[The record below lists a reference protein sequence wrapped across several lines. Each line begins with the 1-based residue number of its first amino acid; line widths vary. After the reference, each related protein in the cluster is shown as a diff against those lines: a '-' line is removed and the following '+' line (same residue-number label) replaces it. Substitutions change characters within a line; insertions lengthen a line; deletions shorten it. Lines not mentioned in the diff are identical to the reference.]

1 LIDAL
6 AYGLLAAGL
15 VLGIWAGIQARRR
28 LPTDDALMIAAI
40 VLEVALLVQSGIALA
55 RLSGAHLDEPVTFA
69 AYAVGILLPMPLG
82 FYLARIERTR
92 WGSIILAFTAVV
104 VAVMT
109 LRLLQIWRSDG
120 V

>member
-6 AYGLLAAGL
+6 AYAILAAGL
-15 VLGIWAGIQARRR
+15 ALGAWAGIQARRG
-28 LPTDDALMIAAI
+28 LPTNDALMIGAI
-40 VLEVALLVQSGIALA
+40 VLEAAALIQSGISLA